1 MKNALVIALNIL
13 KVTFRKKSGILIYIL
28 VPVACVLV
36 SAAMYSNVASKPL
49 YIGVVDKDNT
59 ELSRELITSVE
70 KNKKFIVKI
79 IDEDEVNNMVT
90 SNRIDCSLII
100 PKGYEHDVLNKE
112 LKEIQIKSIKGED
125 ITLWIQNYL
134 NLYIRN
140 IMDISN
146 ASNGDRE
153 VFNKIYSG
161 YKSDNLKLEVKELED
176 FSVGKGIVSQSIG
189 FFVMF
194 IMIGATTTASLI
206 VSEKRNRTY
215 YRICSAPVSDKI
227 YLLGNVFANFIIVF
241 IQIILVIIV
250 ITRVLKINTFLPFH
264 QLMVILVCF
273 GLVSIGFGL
282 LLVSFSDSTSQVNNL
297 GNLIITPS
305 CMLSGCFWP
314 ISFMPEIMR
323 KFANF
328 LPQKWTLEAIE
339 KLQMGYKI
347 EDIRYHIIVILSFA
361 LTFFMIAAFN
371 FNRRRDTKNFV

>member
-13 KVTFRKKSGILIYIL
+13 KVTFRKKSGILIYIA

-49 YIGVVDKDNT
+49 NIGVVDKDNT
-59 ELSRELITSVE
+59 KLSRELISTIG
-70 KNKKFIVKI
+70 KNKNFII
-79 IDEDEVNNMVT
+79 RAIPEDEVNNMV
-90 SNRIDCSLII
+90 SRNKIDCSLII
-100 PKGYEHDVLNKE
+100 PMGYEDGVLNQK
-112 LKEIQIKSIKGED
+112 LKEVQIKSIKGED
-125 ITLWIQNYL
+125 TTAWIENYL

-140 IMDISN
+140 IMDISK

-153 VFNKIYSG
+153 TFNKIYTG
-161 YKSDNLKLEVKELED
+161 YKNADLKLEFNGLKD
-176 FSVGKGIVSQSIG
+176 FSIGKGIVNQSIG

-215 YRICSAPVSDKI
+215 YRICAAPVSNKI
-227 YLLGNVFANFIIVF
+227 YLFGNVLANLAIIFV
-241 IQIILVIIV
+241 QIFMVVIV
-250 ITRVLKINTFLPFH
+250 ITRFLKLNTFVSPYQMFG
-264 QLMVILVCF
+264 VLVCF

-297 GNLIITPS
+297 GNLIITPT

-314 ISFMPEIMR
+314 ISFMPDIMK

-339 KLQMGYKI
+339 KLQRGYKMA
-347 EDIRYHIIVILSFA
+347 DIRYHIVIILAFA
-361 LTFFMIAAFN
+361 VTFFMVAAFN
-371 FNRRRDTKNFV
+371 FSRRRDTKNFV